1 MATHEAQ
8 QKTNEAAEMAKQKLE
23 IGAKELQEKLGGAE
37 NHAVVTSQIV
47 IPSEAGKKAQE
58 VTLLHYPSRMFSAR
72 PFGSAGCNNIVT
84 VVLLHIA
91 LKDLSLDYHMQ
102 ELCDAARLRGSA
114 IVVDLVPF

>member
-1 MATHEAQ
+1 
-8 QKTNEAAEMAKQKLE
+8 
-23 IGAKELQEKLGGAE
+23 
-37 NHAVVTSQIV
+37 
-47 IPSEAGKKAQE
+47 
-58 VTLLHYPSRMFSAR
+58 MFSAR